1 MVDKL
6 TFLGKSRE
14 TWETCHSRNFST
26 WWAFS
31 RRFKGPNT
39 RRETLFDTLWNRL
52 IFSTCTNMRRIRK

>member
-52 IFSTCTNMRRIRK
+52 